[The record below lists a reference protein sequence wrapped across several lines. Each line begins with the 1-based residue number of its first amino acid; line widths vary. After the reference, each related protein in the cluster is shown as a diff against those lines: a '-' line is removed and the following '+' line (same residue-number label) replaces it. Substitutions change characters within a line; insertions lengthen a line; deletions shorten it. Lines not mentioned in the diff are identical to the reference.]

1 MTQKTFSQKMF
12 MMSPMCFFYETHV
25 KAAIK
30 GLNKNSSPGPDKITP
45 VLIQNG
51 GENFTKSLPYI
62 EIAISQDIFQNFG
75 NKITGHKPDKE
86 NQLLPNS
93 HRSISLSNFV
103 GKVYEKI
110 IQQEAINF
118 LTENIIF

>member
-1 MTQKTFSQKMF
+1 MTVYQMFSITITLIEKKNMMNMIIFSKPKLRMTQKTFSQKMF

-62 EIAISQDIFQNFG
+62 EIAIS
-75 NKITGHKPDKE
+75 
-86 NQLLPNS
+86 
-93 HRSISLSNFV
+93 
-103 GKVYEKI
+103 
-110 IQQEAINF
+110 
-118 LTENIIF
+118 